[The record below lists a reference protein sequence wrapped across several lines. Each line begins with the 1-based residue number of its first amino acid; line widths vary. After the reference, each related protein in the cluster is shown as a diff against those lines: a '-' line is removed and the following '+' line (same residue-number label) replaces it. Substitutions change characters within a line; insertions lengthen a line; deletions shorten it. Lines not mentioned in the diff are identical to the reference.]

1 MPVRLFLPYYGNYDD
16 DDDVVDEEH
25 VCGQEE
31 EELGCLALPWE
42 AGGCAIPG
50 VAEDLPGIR
59 ATPPWGPSCSW
70 GQMP

>member
-1 MPVRLFLPYYGNYDD
+1 MVG
-16 DDDVVDEEH
+16 VVCDFVTER
-25 VCGQEE
+25 E
-31 EELGCLALPWE
+31 EELGCLVLPWE